1 MRGARAGF
9 TIFEVLA
16 ALLLLSVAMVGVVL
30 AFATYS
36 RRYAQQDLR
45 MTLDQNLRQGMDMMG
60 DTLRT
65 AGYGVPGAPLANWIT
80 WVNGF
85 GQNPTVVHTG
95 GLPDAISIAGATSQA
110 VAQLT
115 AHVDVGGTTLS
126 VSDASGLNVGSKGLL
141 SIDGVENVVVRAIN
155 GTTLTVDTN
164 PVTAGNQGLVH
175 AYPSGT
181 PVYRVDVIT
190 FSVSPDA
197 NGVGRLLRD
206 ANQGAGAQQVAD
218 QVTNLA
224 ISAAQKLY
232 TITLTATSATRDP
245 WLGFVTRR
253 ATDSVA
259 VRN

>member
-1 MRGARAGF
+1 
-9 TIFEVLA
+9 
-16 ALLLLSVAMVGVVL
+16 
-30 AFATYS
+30 
-36 RRYAQQDLR
+36 
-45 MTLDQNLRQGMDMMG
+45 
-60 DTLRT
+60 
-65 AGYGVPGAPLANWIT
+65 
-80 WVNGF
+80 
-85 GQNPTVVHTG
+85 
-95 GLPDAISIAGATSQA
+95 
-110 VAQLT
+110 
-115 AHVDVGGTTLS
+115 
-126 VSDASGLNVGSKGLL
+126 
-141 SIDGVENVVVRAIN
+141 VRAIN

-206 ANQGAGAQQVAD
+206 ANQGAGTQQVAD

-224 ISAAQKLY
+224 ISVAQKLY

>member
-95 GLPDAISIAGATSQA
+95 GLPDAISI
-110 VAQLT
+110 
-115 AHVDVGGTTLS
+115 VGGTTLS

-218 QVTNLA
+218 QITNLA

-245 WLGFVTRR
+245 W
-253 ATDSVA
+253 
-259 VRN
+259 

>member
-85 GQNPTVVHTG
+85 GQNPTIVHTG
-95 GLPDAISIAGATSQA
+95 GLPDAISIAGAT
-110 VAQLT
+110 
-115 AHVDVGGTTLS
+115 
-126 VSDASGLNVGSKGLL
+126 
-141 SIDGVENVVVRAIN
+141 
-155 GTTLTVDTN
+155 
-164 PVTAGNQGLVH
+164 
-175 AYPSGT
+175 
-181 PVYRVDVIT
+181 
-190 FSVSPDA
+190 
-197 NGVGRLLRD
+197 
-206 ANQGAGAQQVAD
+206 
-218 QVTNLA
+218 
-224 ISAAQKLY
+224 
-232 TITLTATSATRDP
+232 
-245 WLGFVTRR
+245 
-253 ATDSVA
+253 
-259 VRN
+259 